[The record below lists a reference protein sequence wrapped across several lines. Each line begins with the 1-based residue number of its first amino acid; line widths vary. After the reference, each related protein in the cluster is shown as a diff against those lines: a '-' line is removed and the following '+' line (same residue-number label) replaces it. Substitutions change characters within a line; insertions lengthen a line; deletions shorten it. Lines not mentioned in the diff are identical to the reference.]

1 MKYKPSSDLQRK
13 VEEDINN
20 HNRHVAWLKKS
31 AIYRYH
37 EKAFNPSKPDS
48 MARYKDKHLLDVSD
62 EQEPSDKDKVLS
74 ADPEFAK
81 FLDSLDDENRAF

>member
-20 HNRHVAWLKKS
+20 HNRHASWLKKS

-37 EKAFNPSKPDS
+37 EKAFKQEKKNEAK
-48 MARYKDKHLLDVSD
+48 LDIRN
-62 EQEPSDKDKVLS
+62 LI
-74 ADPEFAK
+74 
-81 FLDSLDDENRAF
+81 